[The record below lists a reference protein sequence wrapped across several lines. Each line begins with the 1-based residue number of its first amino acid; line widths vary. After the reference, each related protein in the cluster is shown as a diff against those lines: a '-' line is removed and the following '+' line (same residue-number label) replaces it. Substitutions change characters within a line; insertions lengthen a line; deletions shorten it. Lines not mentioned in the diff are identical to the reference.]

1 VVGGRVMRG
10 GKGRGEE
17 KREEKKRLIHCD

>member
-1 VVGGRVMRG
+1 VGGGIMGG

-17 KREEKKRLIHCD
+17 EMEEKKRLIHCD

>member
-1 VVGGRVMRG
+1 VGGGIMGG

-17 KREEKKRLIHCD
+17 ERQEKKRLIHYGD